1 MTQKRIACF
10 VEGQTE
16 QIFVERLFHE
26 IAGSKKISIETRKFQ
41 GGRNNRRSQSLKTSI
56 KKEAPFFV
64 LLYNCDCD
72 SQVLSD
78 IKKHHESLTNSG
90 YEKILGLRDLYPT
103 PLEKKQEVEKGIRGN
118 LKVWQH
124 KHNGIPTSMNLAV
137 MEVEAWFLA
146 EWNYLAKIDNRLT
159 CDFILQQCG
168 LDLRNMVD
176 IEQIAHPSQDLDK
189 IYRLVS
195 RNYDKSEKT
204 SQEIIN
210 NLDYERLY
218 VHLVNSVKKLKR
230 FIDEIDSFLG

>member
-1 MTQKRIACF
+1 MTPKKIACF

-16 QIFVERLFHE
+16 QIFVEKLFKE
-26 IAGSKKISIETRKFQ
+26 IAGYKKISIETFKFQ
-41 GGRNNRRSQSLKTSI
+41 GGKGNRRIQPLTPSI
-56 KKEAPFFV
+56 VKDAPFFV

-78 IKKHHESLTNSG
+78 ILKEHDRLTNSG
-90 YEKILGLRDLYPT
+90 YEKILGLRDLYPQ
-103 PLEKKQEVEKGIRGN
+103 PLEKKQEVEKGIRGR
-118 LKVWQH
+118 LKLLQN
-124 KHNGIPTSMNLAV
+124 KGIPISMNLAV

-159 CDFILQQCG
+159 CDFILEKCG
-168 LDLRNMVD
+168 LDLRIID
-176 IEQIAHPSQDLDK
+176 TEQRAHPSQDLDE

-210 NLDYERLY
+210 NLNYEFLY
-218 VHLVNSVKKLKR
+218 LHLVNSVKQLKR
-230 FIDEIDSFLG
+230 FIDEIDSFLV

>member
-1 MTQKRIACF
+1 MTQKKIACF

-16 QIFVERLFHE
+16 QIFVEKLFKE
-26 IAGSKKISIETRKFQ
+26 IAGYKKISIETFKFQ
-41 GGRNNRRSQSLKTSI
+41 GGKGNRRTQPLKLSI
-56 KKEAPFFV
+56 VKDAPFFV

-78 IKKHHESLTNSG
+78 IKDQQISLTNSG
-90 YEKILGLRDLYPT
+90 YEKIIGLRDLYPT
-103 PLEKKQEVEKGIRGN
+103 PLEKKQEVEKGIRGR
-118 LKVWQH
+118 LKLLQN
-124 KHNGIPTSMNLAV
+124 KGIPISMNLAV

-159 CDFILQQCG
+159 CDFILQKCG
-168 LDLRNMVD
+168 LDLRIID
-176 IEQIAHPSQDLDK
+176 TEQRTHPSQDLDE

-210 NLDYERLY
+210 NLDYEFLY
-218 VHLVNSVKKLKR
+218 LHLVNSVTQLKR
-230 FIDEIDSFLG
+230 FIDEIDSFLV